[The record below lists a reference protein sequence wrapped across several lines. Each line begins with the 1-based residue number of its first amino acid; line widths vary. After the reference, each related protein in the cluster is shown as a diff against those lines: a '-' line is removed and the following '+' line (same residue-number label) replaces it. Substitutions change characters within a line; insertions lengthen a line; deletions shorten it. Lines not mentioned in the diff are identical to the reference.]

1 MSLSHIPLKSIE
13 QSTLQELIDN
23 QVPEDKTIDYK
34 ERLSVETRSEKEKLL
49 KHITAF
55 ANTVGGDLVCG
66 MKEKDGV
73 PTELCGVK
81 VEDFDTLKQTVV
93 NLIRDCVEPRMWGVD
108 LVSVPLDN
116 SQVAIVIRVLR
127 SFNAPYMV
135 KFEKHRS
142 FYGRTTASSEFL
154 DVGQL
159 RQLFLLSDTIATRIR
174 DFRTSRVQL
183 IATDRT
189 PAQFKRPDRII
200 LHLVPFDAFSVDQ
213 AYDLSVLNTHP
224 PSLPVI
230 GTTVHDGRYNFDG
243 YFSRHGYIDGAGD
256 HSTYSY
262 TQVFR
267 NGIIEAAYN
276 VLEEHDGK
284 RLSIEYE
291 ETVTAS
297 LKKFLAI
304 QQSLGVAPPLFAL
317 LTFTGVTG
325 YELVLDGKMG
335 RSLGATPFDRA
346 TLELPEVM
354 LDSFDSNV
362 SEKMRY
368 VFDVVRSAAGLAPKQ
383 SGDN

>member
-34 ERLSVETRSEKEKLL
+34 ERLSVEKRPEKEKLL

-81 VEDFDTLKQTVV
+81 VENFDTLKQTIV
-93 NLIRDCVEPRMWGVD
+93 NLIRDCVEPRIWGVD

-135 KFEKHRS
+135 KCGNHRS
-142 FYGRTTASSEFL
+142 FYGRTTAGSEFL

-174 DFRTSRVQL
+174 DFRDYRVQL
-183 IATDRT
+183 IATDRG
-189 PAQFKRPDRII
+189 PAQLKCPDRIV
-200 LHLVPFDAFSVDQ
+200 LHLVPFDAFSVEQ
-213 AYDLSVLNTHP
+213 VYDLSVFPAGRMH
-224 PSLPVI
+224 LPQIDWGVN
-230 GTTVHDGRYNFDG
+230 DERYNFDG
-243 YFSRHGYIDGAGD
+243 YLSQCIQSEGTRDRF
-256 HSTYSY
+256 TCSY
-262 TQVFR
+262 TQMFR

-276 VLEEHDGK
+276 PHIDEDPIK
-284 RLSIEYE
+284 IISIQYE
-291 ETVTAS
+291 GNVAKA
-297 LKKFLAI
+297 LKEFLAI
-304 QQSLGVAPPLFAL
+304 QQSLGVAPPLFVL
-317 LTFTGVTG
+317 LTFAGVMG
-325 YELVLDGKMG
+325 YG
-335 RSLGATPFDRA
+335 LGDHRHRARLGTPFDRD
-346 TLELPEVM
+346 TLELPEIM

-362 SEKMRY
+362 SEKMRH
-368 VFDVVRSAAGLAPKQ
+368 VFDVVRNAAGLAPKP

>member
-66 MKEKDGV
+66 MKEKRGV

-81 VEDFDTLKQTVV
+81 VDNFEILKQTVI
-93 NLIRDCVEPRMWGVD
+93 NLVRDCVEPRLWGVAPWPVR
-108 LVSVPLDN
+108 LNN
-116 SQVAIVIRVLR
+116 SQIAIVIRVAR
-127 SFNAPYMV
+127 SFNAPHMV
-135 KFEKHRS
+135 KFGSHRS
-142 FYGRTTASSEFL
+142 FYGRTTAGSDFL
-154 DVGQL
+154 DAGQL
-159 RQLFLLSDTIATRIR
+159 RQQFLMSHTIATRIR
-174 DFRTSRVQL
+174 DFRDSRVQL
-183 IATDRT
+183 IATDRA
-189 PAQFKRPDRII
+189 PAQLKHPGRII

-224 PSLPVI
+224 SCLPVI
-230 GTTVHDGRYNFDG
+230 GTRVHDGRYNFDG
-243 YFSRHGYIDGAGD
+243 YFSRHGYIDGTGD
-256 HSTYSY
+256 RSTYSY

-276 VLEEHDGK
+276 VFEEHVGK
-284 RLSIEYE
+284 TISIKYE
-291 ETVTAS
+291 ETVTEAI
-297 LKKFLAI
+297 KEFLAI
-304 QQSLGVAPPLFAL
+304 QQSLGVAPPLFVL
-317 LTFTGVTG
+317 LTFTGVMG
-325 YELVLDGKMG
+325 YELTRHSDMG
-335 RSLGATPFDRA
+335 RGLGATPFDRA

-354 LDSFDSNV
+354 FDSFDSNV